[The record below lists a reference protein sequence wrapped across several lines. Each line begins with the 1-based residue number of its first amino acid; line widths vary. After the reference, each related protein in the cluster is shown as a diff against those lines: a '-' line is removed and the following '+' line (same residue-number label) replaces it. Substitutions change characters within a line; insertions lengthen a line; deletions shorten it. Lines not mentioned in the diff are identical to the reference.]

1 MPHEHMS
8 EWFPEFA
15 EKRLF
20 DEKTCQ
26 FLCLALA
33 VKGRSAPCVKKHF
46 MGALKAG
53 AILQEVS
60 QVISLTF
67 RESAGN
73 DGCWAHELLSDYR
86 EMMKGNVGCGCP
98 QVGNRHSTLHQERD
112 RL

>member
-1 MPHEHMS
+1 MKRWLIKYFITCFEEENIAMRLVA
-8 EWFPEFA
+8 EWFPEFAEKFEEIDTMFA

-26 FLCLALA
+26 FICLALA

-60 QVISLTF
+60 QV
-67 RESAGN
+67 
-73 DGCWAHELLSDYR
+73 
-86 EMMKGNVGCGCP
+86 P
-98 QVGNRHSTLHQERD
+98 
-112 RL
+112 